1 MYLAGKP
8 TEVASLAFSG
18 FEDGLRDREVDD
30 VSSGGVSTTA
40 SLGGRSG
47 TFESGFCCRNTMYPI
62 ARQVAMPTTSAARIK
77 LQDATVRPS
86 TAGRYHSFRRSG
98 VAYPQRQSQGHHRAR
113 RGAAAG
119 LRR

>member
-1 MYLAGKP
+1 MMVHPGQEGIATMAPDLSLPKLGFRKAARFECILQAN

-47 TFESGFCCRNTMYPI
+47 TFESGF
-62 ARQVAMPTTSAARIK
+62 
-77 LQDATVRPS
+77 
-86 TAGRYHSFRRSG
+86 G
-98 VAYPQRQSQGHHRAR
+98 
-113 RGAAAG
+113 
-119 LRR
+119 

>member
-30 VSSGGVSTTA
+30 VSGGVSTTA

-47 TFESGFCCRNTMYPI
+47 TFESGF
-62 ARQVAMPTTSAARIK
+62 
-77 LQDATVRPS
+77 
-86 TAGRYHSFRRSG
+86 G
-98 VAYPQRQSQGHHRAR
+98 
-113 RGAAAG
+113 
-119 LRR
+119 

>member
-1 MYLAGKP
+1 MYLEGKP

-47 TFESGFCCRNTMYPI
+47 TFDSGF
-62 ARQVAMPTTSAARIK
+62 
-77 LQDATVRPS
+77 
-86 TAGRYHSFRRSG
+86 G
-98 VAYPQRQSQGHHRAR
+98 
-113 RGAAAG
+113 
-119 LRR
+119 

>member
-47 TFESGFCCRNTMYPI
+47 TFDFRAWLKEHNVTDR
-62 ARQVAMPTTSAARIK
+62 
-77 LQDATVRPS
+77 DADGD
-86 TAGRYHSFRRSG
+86 AYDERRED
-98 VAYPQRQSQGHHRAR
+98 
-113 RGAAAG
+113 
-119 LRR
+119 